1 MLWLKIPV
9 LVAAIADA
17 VQLPV
22 PNSWFG
28 QHKICWKCHQVS
40 SLKKKKKKP
49 QKTHLLLTRQKWM
62 EIYPRCPNKHPLV

>member
-40 SLKKKKKKP
+40 SLKKKTKKP
-49 QKTHLLLTRQKWM
+49 QKNPSAFDQTKMDGNISQV
-62 EIYPRCPNKHPLV
+62 P